1 MKIFYWSPF
10 ISKVATV
17 SSVIRSAESIIKY
30 CDSNQNVTVSLI
42 DAIGEWE
49 SYKNNINKK
58 VEIIKLN
65 NKNYFNILPR
75 DGFLKSRFSYLFIF
89 FLNFFKLK
97 NLLLEKKPNYLIIH
111 LITSLPIFL
120 SIFKK
125 KETKII
131 LRVSGLPR
139 LNMFRYLFWKLFSK
153 KIYFVTCPTIATYNH
168 LIKQRIFDKEKICV
182 LRDPAVLLSD
192 YVKKKFNDNIGTKNE
207 KKTILAIGRLTY
219 QKNFSFLIS
228 AFKKINEKYPDYILQ
243 ILGDGEKKNELINLI
258 NKLNLQNKVYLLG
271 HQKNVYRYLM
281 KAECFVLSSLWE
293 DPGFVLLEA
302 GLSNT
307 TVISSNCKNGPIEIL
322 DNGNN
327 GFLFQNNNMNDFLI
341 KFDEFIKSDANT
353 LKYKKI
359 KLKKNIKQFTLFS
372 HFNSLNKI
380 IKLKNI

>member
-153 KIYFVTCPTIATYNH
+153 KIYCVTCPTIATYNH

>member
-1 MKIFYWSPF
+1 M
-10 ISKVATV
+10 
-17 SSVIRSAESIIKY
+17 
-30 CDSNQNVTVSLI
+30 N
-42 DAIGEWE
+42 
-49 SYKNNINKK
+49 
-58 VEIIKLN
+58 
-65 NKNYFNILPR
+65 
-75 DGFLKSRFSYLFIF
+75 
-89 FLNFFKLK
+89 
-97 NLLLEKKPNYLIIH
+97 
-111 LITSLPIFL
+111 TSL
-120 SIFKK
+120 
-125 KETKII
+125 
-131 LRVSGLPR
+131 V
-139 LNMFRYLFWKLFSK
+139 
-153 KIYFVTCPTIATYNH
+153 
-168 LIKQRIFDKEKICV
+168 
-182 LRDPAVLLSD
+182 
-192 YVKKKFNDNIGTKNE
+192 
-207 KKTILAIGRLTY
+207 
-219 QKNFSFLIS
+219 
-228 AFKKINEKYPDYILQ
+228 EKYPDYILQ